1 MSTEGNFIYTGK
13 KREKKIYNSGASPAM
28 HVLGKR
34 GERRGKEG
42 KGGERRGKGGENNG
56 VYIFLRKLRS
66 YCLIAAVNFFYFL
79 VAKNFVED
87 S

>member
-42 KGGERRGKGGENNG
+42 KGREKEGKIMVFIYLYGNYEAI
-56 VYIFLRKLRS
+56 V
-66 YCLIAAVNFFYFL
+66 
-79 VAKNFVED
+79 
-87 S
+87 